1 MKKNTS
7 ACFAALR
14 ANLPF
19 DRRRVELL
27 AAFLIALI
35 QQNTCNLARL
45 ANVLDLSAKT
55 ESRYK
60 RLKRFCRSAP
70 LDFTCL
76 ARLVVAIGAP
86 PGKYILALD
95 RTEWRLGSVWIN
107 IVTLA
112 VVVGKSSFPV
122 FWLTLN
128 RKGNTTLAEREQI
141 VTRFVEVF
149 GAASIEYLSADRE
162 FDSYHFVRSLDKLK
176 IGFRLRV
183 RVQMKTQTR
192 CGKTVEFSQMLS
204 KMVVGGVQKLR
215 KGRRYGG
222 VKVYIEMEKGV
233 ESKDSV
239 IVISS
244 EKSRSILLDYKR
256 RWAIE
261 TLFQNLKG
269 RGFEVE
275 RTHLR
280 SAERIDRLFGV
291 LSLAVAWAMKTGEMQ
306 SRLEPL
312 KLKKNGR
319 PPKSLF
325 RLGCEIIQEFLM
337 EVKNCSKIDVIKIL
351 RC

>member
-1 MKKNTS
+1 M
-7 ACFAALR
+7 
-14 ANLPF
+14 
-19 DRRRVELL
+19 L

-45 ANVLDLSAKT
+45 ANVLDLSAKN

-70 LDFTCL
+70 LDFTCF
-76 ARLVVAIGAP
+76 ARLVVAIVAP

-95 RTEWRLGSVWIN
+95 RTEWRLGTVWIN
-107 IVTLA
+107 IVTLS

-128 RKGNTTLAEREQI
+128 RKGNTTLAERELI
-141 VTRFVEVF
+141 LTRFVEVF
-149 GAASIEYLSADRE
+149 GAASIEYVSADRE
-162 FDSYHFVRSLDKLK
+162 FDSYKFVDFLDKMK
-176 IGFRLRV
+176 IAFRLRV
-183 RVQMKTQTR
+183 RVQMKIQTR
-192 CGKTVEFSQMLS
+192 HGKTVEFSQMLS
-204 KMVVGGVQKLR
+204 KMAVGQIQKLR
-215 KGRRYGG
+215 KGRRYGS
-222 VKVYIEMEKGV
+222 VKVYLEMEKGKT
-233 ESKDSV
+233 SKETA

-291 LSLAVAWAMKTGEMQ
+291 LAVAVAWAMKTGEME
-306 SRLEPL
+306 SRREPR
-312 KLKKNGR
+312 KPKKNGR

-337 EVKNCSKIDVIKIL
+337 EVKSCSKIDVIKIL